1 MAGFRINYSQ
11 VVGQANTINNL
22 SGDLDREI
30 QKLENMLN
38 SVGSNWKGPAST
50 AYQNH
55 LKLLI
60 ADMRKTKYSM
70 SSVSSTIKNVATR
83 IQQEDERQAELARQL
98 AAAKAAEQERI
109 AAAQAAAA
117 KTT

>member
-30 QKLENMLN
+30 QKLESILN
-38 SVGSNWKGPAST
+38 SVRTNWKGPAST

-55 LKLLI
+55 FTILI

-70 SSVSSTIKNVATR
+70 SSVSSTIKNVATK

-98 AAAKAAEQERI
+98 AAAN
-109 AAAQAAAA
+109 AA
-117 KTT
+117 KKRK